1 MLNSE
6 NKGITLT
13 HSLSSTF
20 RFGSL
25 NHHQDND
32 DGALKIY
39 SSFYKYN
46 FVIFIITYLLYANIP
61 DSLVNTIT
69 LLSSYF
75 LMAKSGNVIYNYMND
90 STYSFID
97 SFQLDCMINLDVL
110 FNKKFNNRSNFINQ
124 LTYLLDRYPFLP
136 MNLEVLSQLFNTLVL
151 FAVHFIDLFIFF
163 NLGFI
168 PIISLPF
175 AGCMM
180 THYYNTCNNETVENM
195 VLSEDNEEETE
206 GDSEDT
212 DNNTEEDSQVNENN
226 NENNNNENDNNENDN
241 NENDNDNEIE
251 SKKEI

>member
-6 NKGITLT
+6 NNGITLI

-46 FVIFIITYLLYANIP
+46 FVMFIITYLLYANIP
-61 DSLVNTIT
+61 DSLVNMVT

-75 LMAKSGNVIYNYMND
+75 LMAKGGNVIYNYMND
-90 STYSFID
+90 SNYSFID

-110 FNKKFNNRSNFINQ
+110 FSKKINNKNNFSNQ
-124 LTYLLDRYPFLP
+124 LMYVLDAYPFLP
-136 MNLEVLSQLFNTLVL
+136 MNLKLLSQLFNTLVL

-180 THYYNTCNNETVENM
+180 THYYNTSNNETVENM

-212 DNNTEEDSQVNENN
+212 EDDTQDDNLVSEEVI
-226 NENNNNENDNNENDN
+226 ENDNNLDNNFNNEN